1 MLKDPEKRNKLI
13 SNPMNFNH
21 VAHMGPGDGMQI
33 LRDLPMVRGSSLKEY
48 SRFSILSSIDSI
60 CDKMWIVTNIYFSC
74 FISIATQDKQNVL
87 I

>member
-33 LRDLPMVRGSSLKEY
+33 LRD
-48 SRFSILSSIDSI
+48 F
-60 CDKMWIVTNIYFSC
+60 TNGER
-74 FISIATQDKQNVL
+74 L
-87 I
+87 IFKGIF